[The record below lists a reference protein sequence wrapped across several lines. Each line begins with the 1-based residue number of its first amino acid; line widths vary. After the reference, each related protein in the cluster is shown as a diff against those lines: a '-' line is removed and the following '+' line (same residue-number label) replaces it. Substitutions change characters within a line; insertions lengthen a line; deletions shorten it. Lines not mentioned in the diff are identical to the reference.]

1 MSSGSSQTDI
11 ILAMSRITEFDAG
24 FICGLVAGEGSF
36 TGDRKQ
42 PVLAIKLHE
51 DDPAPLLF
59 VQEKLGG
66 KIYGPYSHAGRRYY
80 FWRLTGKSLQASL
93 PLFSERLPASRKRNQ
108 FTEWIKKYGLAEI
121 LAIMIELDRV
131 ES

>member
-1 MSSGSSQTDI
+1 MRLG
-11 ILAMSRITEFDAG
+11 G
-24 FICGLVAGEGSF
+24 VGEGSF

-51 DDPAPLLF
+51 DDLAPLQL

-66 KIYGPYSHAGRRYY
+66 KIYGPYCHDGRRYY
-80 FWRLTGKSLQASL
+80 LWRLMGRSLQASL
-93 PLFSERLPASRKRNQ
+93 PLFSARLPESRKRHQ
-108 FTEWIKKYGLAEI
+108 FTEWIERYGLTEI
-121 LAIMIELDRV
+121 LAFMSELERV

>member
-1 MSSGSSQTDI
+1 
-11 ILAMSRITEFDAG
+11 MSRITEFDAG
-24 FICGLVAGEGSF
+24 FICGLVTGEGSF

-51 DDPAPLLF
+51 DDLAPLVF

-66 KIYGPYSHAGRRYY
+66 KIYGPYCHDGRRYY
-80 FWRLTGKSLQASL
+80 FWRLIGKSLHGSL
-93 PLFSERLPASRKRNQ
+93 PLFAERLPASRKRRQ
-108 FTEWIKKYGLAEI
+108 FTEWIERYGLTELLEI
-121 LAIMIELDRV
+121 MRELERV